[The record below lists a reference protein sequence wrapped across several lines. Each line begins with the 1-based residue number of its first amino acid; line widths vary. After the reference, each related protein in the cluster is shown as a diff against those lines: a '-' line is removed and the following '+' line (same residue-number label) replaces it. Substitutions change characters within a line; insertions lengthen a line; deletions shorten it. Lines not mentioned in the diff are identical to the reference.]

1 MIRLP
6 SQTYFLTEDSPAVE
20 ILEELGVVFDVDDEG
35 QRAVQLDPI
44 LMIAIL
50 ALQGKYYPTV
60 SSLIELWKNQE
71 ENPNKSVI
79 KKQEEIPINPSAKKQ
94 EIWRQKQ
101 IDILYRTGRPILLIE
116 EYKYRFFYY

>member
-71 ENPNKSVI
+71 ENP
-79 KKQEEIPINPSAKKQ
+79 
-94 EIWRQKQ
+94 QKEP
-101 IDILYRTGRPILLIE
+101 TEKGE
-116 EYKYRFFYY
+116 

>member
-60 SSLIELWKNQE
+60 SSLIKLWKNQE
-71 ENPNKSVI
+71 ENP
-79 KKQEEIPINPSAKKQ
+79 QEENPTEKG
-94 EIWRQKQ
+94 E
-101 IDILYRTGRPILLIE
+101 
-116 EYKYRFFYY
+116 

>member
-6 SQTYFLTEDSPAVE
+6 SQPYFLTEDSPAVE

-60 SSLIELWKNQE
+60 SSLIKLWKNQE
-71 ENPNKSVI
+71 ENP
-79 KKQEEIPINPSAKKQ
+79 QEENPTEKG
-94 EIWRQKQ
+94 E
-101 IDILYRTGRPILLIE
+101 
-116 EYKYRFFYY
+116 